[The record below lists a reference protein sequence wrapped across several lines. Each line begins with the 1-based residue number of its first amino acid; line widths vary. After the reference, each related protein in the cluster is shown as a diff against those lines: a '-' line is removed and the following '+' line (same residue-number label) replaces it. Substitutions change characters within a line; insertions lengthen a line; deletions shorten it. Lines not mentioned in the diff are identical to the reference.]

1 MAEAN
6 QSSETDVER
15 VDTVTDPA
23 ILTKFEEVLG
33 VTDKFHLSLLQ
44 GRQRVVP
51 NKRPGESAKLIYMS
65 QALFRFKEQEA
76 DFLVTLNTEIDDE
89 GNSATPDIIVPFFK
103 ETIVNQVNLPFREAF
118 LALFPS

>member
-1 MAEAN
+1 
-6 QSSETDVER
+6 
-15 VDTVTDPA
+15 
-23 ILTKFEEVLG
+23 
-33 VTDKFHLSLLQ
+33 
-44 GRQRVVP
+44 
-51 NKRPGESAKLIYMS
+51 MS

-103 ETIVNQVNLPFREAF
+103 ETIVNQVNLPSREAF